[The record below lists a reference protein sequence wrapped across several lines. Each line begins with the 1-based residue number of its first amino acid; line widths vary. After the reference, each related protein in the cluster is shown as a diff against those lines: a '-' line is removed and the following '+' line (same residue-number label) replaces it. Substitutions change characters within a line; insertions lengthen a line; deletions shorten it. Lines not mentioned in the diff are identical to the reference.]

1 MRIPRPSSLCA
12 ATGVAVLGLT
22 LVSSAAVAS
31 PIDIVFTIDPSEST
45 VAWSGTDNSYGAFSA
60 QPGGSLSTQVSGNFV
75 LAFDPTTDNPATIQ
89 FVGNNA
95 GNNNA
100 YYQASNSDANAV
112 PVGGPA
118 NLAGTTS
125 GGQVQFALQNLI
137 FSLNSGT
144 INAATTTGL
153 TETFSATSSTPP
165 TGYTVTSGGLV
176 FQAPNGVNGNSADY
190 VGSTG
195 NLTTGT
201 FTLTESGPSSGQWTL
216 GIHGTVTYTYNNGAT
231 TGTLTATGDQVATA
245 TYSVNNQTGV
255 TTASSAPETVTVPGN
270 TPTSAVTAT
279 LPQGTTAGTI
289 SVQQV
294 PGITSLTQ
302 AAVTAGQNNPVF
314 ALSTSDTSIGA
325 PQIWTVQFTGS
336 LNGGTATL
344 TFDFD
349 PSTIPAGTPLSDLG
363 IWHFDD
369 NPADATYLQ
378 WVFLT
383 GPINVYAGY
392 DTITITT
399 SSFSPFELGRE
410 FTPTPEPST
419 IALATAA
426 LVPLAGFFAL
436 RRKRR
441 ALSRA

>member
-1 MRIPRPSSLCA
+1 MGSHRFVSICTAMAFA
-12 ATGVAVLGLT
+12 ALGLAFG
-22 LVSSAAVAS
+22 SNAAVAS
-31 PIDIVFTIDPSEST
+31 PIDIVFTIDPSQST
-45 VAWSGTDNSYGAFSA
+45 VAWSGADNTYGAYTA

-75 LAFDPTTDNPATIQ
+75 IAFDPTTDNPATIQ
-89 FVGNNA
+89 FVGNNS

-118 NLAGTTS
+118 NLAGTTA

-144 INAATTTGL
+144 INAATTSGL

-165 TGYTVTSGGLV
+165 TGYTVTAGGIV
-176 FQAPNGVNGNSADY
+176 FQTPNGVNGSNTDY

-201 FTLTESGPSSGQWTL
+201 FTLSETGPGSGQWTL
-216 GIHGTVTYTYNNGAT
+216 GIHGTVTYTYNDGTT
-231 TGTLTATGDQVATA
+231 TGTLTATGNQFATA
-245 TYSVNNQTGV
+245 TYSANNQTGV
-255 TTASSAPETVTVPGN
+255 TTASSGTETVTVPGSTTN
-270 TPTSAVTAT
+270 STVTAT
-279 LPQGTTAGTI
+279 LPQGTTAGTL

-325 PQIWTVQFTGS
+325 PQIWTVQFTGN
-336 LNGGTATL
+336 LEGGTATL

-349 PSTIPAGTPLSDLG
+349 PSTIPVGTPLADLG
-363 IWHFDD
+363 IWHF
-369 NPADATYLQ
+369 NESLGQ
-378 WVFLT
+378 WQFLT
-383 GPINVYAGY
+383 GPINVYNGY

-399 SSFSPFELGRE
+399 NSFSPFELGRE
-410 FTPTPEPST
+410 PVGTPEPAT
-419 IALATAA
+419 IVLAAA
-426 LVPLAGFFAL
+426 GMLPLGCFFAL
-436 RRKRR
+436 RRKRL
-441 ALSRA
+441 AASRA

>member
-1 MRIPRPSSLCA
+1 MSF
-12 ATGVAVLGLT
+12 AVLGLT
-22 LVSSAAVAS
+22 LVSSAAIAS
-31 PIDIVFTIDPSEST
+31 PIDIVFTIDPAQST
-45 VAWSGTDNSYGAFSA
+45 VAWSGTDNTYGAYTA
-60 QPGGSLSTQVSGNFV
+60 QPGGTLSTPVSGNFV

-89 FVGNNA
+89 FVGNNP

-144 INAATTTGL
+144 INAATTSGL

-165 TGYTVTSGGLV
+165 TGYTVTSGGIV
-176 FQAPNGVNGNSADY
+176 FQTPHGVTGSSTDY

-201 FTLTESGPSSGQWTL
+201 FALSETAPGSGQWTL
-216 GIHGTVTYTYNNGAT
+216 GIHGTVTYTYNDGTT
-231 TGTLTATGDQVATA
+231 TGTLTATGNQFATA
-245 TYSVNNQTGV
+245 SYSANNQTSV
-255 TTASSAPETVTVPGN
+255 SSAPSGTETVTVPGN
-270 TPTSAVTAT
+270 TPTSGVTAT

-302 AAVTAGQNNPVF
+302 AAVTAGENNPVF
-314 ALSTSDTSIGA
+314 ALSTSNTSIGA

-344 TFDFD
+344 VFDFD
-349 PSTIPAGTPLSDLG
+349 PSTIPSGTPLADLG
-363 IWHFDD
+363 IWHF
-369 NPADATYLQ
+369 NESLGQ
-378 WVFLT
+378 WQFLT
-383 GPINVYAGY
+383 GPINVYSGY

-399 SSFSPFELGRE
+399 SSFSPFELGERPL
-410 FTPTPEPST
+410 TTPEPST
-419 IALATAA
+419 FVLAAA
-426 LVPLAGFFAL
+426 GLMPLGCFFAL
-436 RRKRR
+436 RRRKRLALIR
-441 ALSRA
+441 A